1 MTLGDF
7 FGFLNANPYYIVFY
21 FLAIPLGAFLA
32 NWLGKGEGHES
43 PWCIFYSTLLYMV
56 AIPAIF
62 SIILNVYHMLFEN
75 ISIYDANIFTQVLPI
90 GSMLL
95 TFFLI
100 KQNVNF
106 KDIPGFGKLTGFVG
120 TITAVM
126 LIMFIL
132 NKMHLIAFTYVKFQY
147 IILLLIGLFVLIRF
161 GTKKLFS

>member
-1 MTLGDF
+1 
-7 FGFLNANPYYIVFY
+7 
-21 FLAIPLGAFLA
+21 LA
-32 NWLGKGEGHES
+32 NWLGKGEGHEN

-62 SIILNVYHMLFEN
+62 SLILNIYHMLFEN
-75 ISIYDANIFTQVLPI
+75 ISIYDANLFTQVMPI
-90 GSMLL
+90 LSMLL

-132 NKMHLIAFTYVKFQY
+132 NKMHIIAFTFVKFQY
-147 IILLLIGLFVLIRF
+147 VILLLIGLFVLIRF